1 MEIKIGDVSI
11 IMGQYVVIGAGNFG
25 SNLAITLF
33 ELGHEVLVI
42 DKEKKIIDQIKD
54 KVTHAIIADATDKD
68 VLEEFIKNNVDAVI
82 VGLGENMEGNILTTL
97 HLKDMNVK
105 RIISKAISEE
115 HGKILRAIGA
125 TDVVFPERDVAIRM
139 AKELS
144 DPNLIEHIPLAPEF
158 SIATV
163 VSPDKFIGKTMKELQ
178 LRNKYG
184 IEVIAI
190 KDVLTDSF
198 YMIPDADFK
207 IPPDSAL
214 LVIGEKVR
222 VERLRF

>member
-1 MEIKIGDVSI
+1 LEIKIGDVSI

>member
-1 MEIKIGDVSI
+1 
-11 IMGQYVVIGAGNFG
+11 MGQYVVIGAGNFG

-68 VLEEFIKNNVDAVI
+68 VLDEFIKNNVDAVI

>member
-1 MEIKIGDVSI
+1 
-11 IMGQYVVIGAGNFG
+11 MGQYVVIGAGNFG

>member
-1 MEIKIGDVSI
+1 LEIKIGDVSI

-68 VLEEFIKNNVDAVI
+68 VLDEFIKNNVDAVI